1 MRGTWNSE
9 NNIGHFGLASKSYT
23 HFTSPI
29 RRYPDLLV
37 HRLLKKYLIDG
48 EVDIESQKYNQNII
62 SLAAVQS
69 SKKER
74 DAISCEYEVNDM
86 KMAEY
91 MEMHIGEEFEG
102 TISSV
107 TNFGL
112 FVTLPNTVEGLIR
125 IGTIKDD
132 YYEYKESLMSLCGKN
147 NKKMYRLGDKIK
159 VKVLSASKE
168 KKEIDFII
176 PFKTN
181 LNMIKYS
188 KNNKTRGKYEKRRNS
203 SHRKK

>member
-1 MRGTWNSE
+1 
-9 NNIGHFGLASKSYT
+9 
-23 HFTSPI
+23 
-29 RRYPDLLV
+29 
-37 HRLLKKYLIDG
+37 
-48 EVDIESQKYNQNII
+48 
-62 SLAAVQS
+62 
-69 SKKER
+69 
-74 DAISCEYEVNDM
+74 
-86 KMAEY
+86 MAEY